1 MSKQISGHTGLLCL
15 LGSPVAHS
23 ISPAMHNKAC
33 ELLDLDY
40 AYLAFDV
47 KEEEMADAIKAL
59 KLMNAKGW
67 NVTMPGKNIMVELA
81 DEVSLASEISGSAN
95 TVVNENGKLYATTT
109 DGIGFMEAVK
119 ENDFDLS
126 QKTMTLMGA
135 GGAATAILVQA
146 ALSGL
151 KEIHVFNVKDGFYQR
166 ALEIVEK
173 LNKKN
178 RLQGEP
184 Q

>member
-1 MSKQISGHTGLLCL
+1 M
-15 LGSPVAHS
+15 
-23 ISPAMHNKAC
+23 
-33 ELLDLDY
+33 
-40 AYLAFDV
+40 
-47 KEEEMADAIKAL
+47 
-59 KLMNAKGW
+59 
-67 NVTMPGKNIMVELA
+67 
-81 DEVSLASEISGSAN
+81 
-95 TVVNENGKLYATTT
+95 NENGKLYATTT

-173 LNKKN
+173 LNKKQIA
-178 RLQGEP
+178 R
-184 Q
+184 

>member
-81 DEVSLASEISGSAN
+81 DEVSLASKYPDQPIQS
-95 TVVNENGKLYATTT
+95 
-109 DGIGFMEAVK
+109 
-119 ENDFDLS
+119 
-126 QKTMTLMGA
+126 
-135 GGAATAILVQA
+135 
-146 ALSGL
+146 
-151 KEIHVFNVKDGFYQR
+151 
-166 ALEIVEK
+166 
-173 LNKKN
+173 
-178 RLQGEP
+178 
-184 Q
+184 